1 MPTTTLIRKKLQ
13 NNFHQPAHN
22 NGDET
27 MKQTTFSINSL
38 ASSFEVD
45 RQTLVR
51 ALVGKVEPDFEKI
64 PGRPEWKISTA
75 SNALAAHRA
84 RNPRAD
90 GRRQQFNGNADAI
103 SDWQDPLLVQLFAA
117 EDQGL
122 ANMRA
127 QPTLED
133 RRTAAIAM
141 KPLLAR
147 VYAAI
152 GERGRANGQ
161 DADATDY
168 RADHL
173 YLIGLRNFEQP
184 CEWSESETRQ
194 QMALS

>member
-1 MPTTTLIRKKLQ
+1 LQNFFTGQTTTTEKAK
-13 NNFHQPAHN
+13 
-22 NGDET
+22 
-27 MKQTTFSINSL
+27 MKTESINRL
-38 ASSFEVD
+38 AIMFECD
-45 RQTLVR
+45 RATLKK
-51 ALVGKVEPDFEKI
+51 ALSQVPPDSEVTPDRPQWKV
-64 PGRPEWKISTA
+64 STA
-75 SNALAAHRA
+75 VNALLAHRA
-84 RNPRAD
+84 KNPRAD
-90 GRRQQFNGNADAI
+90 SRRQQFNGGTEAV

-152 GERGRANGQ
+152 CERGRTNGQ